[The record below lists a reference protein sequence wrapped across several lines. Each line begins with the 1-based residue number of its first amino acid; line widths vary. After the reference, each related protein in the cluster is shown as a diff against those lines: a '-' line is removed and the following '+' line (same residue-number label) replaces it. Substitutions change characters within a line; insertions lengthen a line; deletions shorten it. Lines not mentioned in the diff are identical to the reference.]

1 MLTSMRQIG
10 LAALAAFSLIPT
22 GAAAQSVRS
31 GQLNS
36 SSSNQGMM
44 GRCGASS
51 SPSGSCGRGM
61 GASLRST
68 TAGGYRGTGTSLTNL
83 YGAAVGQANPYA
95 SLSASPYSG
104 YGDSYGES
112 EIGGAMRGTADIVG
126 AQGAWLKSLQQADLV
141 KEQGRGTQL
150 LTRRQAFDEYF
161 YERRHTP
168 TFEEERE
175 RYAQVDLRRSL
186 NDPPLG
192 EISSGQALN
201 TLLGALGKQFKDT
214 ASGPAIAL
222 DADVLRHINLAAGCT
237 RAGILK
243 DEGRL
248 SWPPVLRGDR
258 FKTDR
263 DLLSSLAPEAIYQ
276 AVNGHVDAGTLKVM
290 ANSIQ
295 RLRRDLTSKIGD
307 LTASEFIDAN
317 RFLAELEDGL
327 KALGRPDADR
337 VFTGKY
343 AARGGTV
350 PELISY
356 MLTHGLTF
364 APAVAGD
371 GASYVALHRALVAY
385 NNGQKSNGTAKP

>member
-10 LAALAAFSLIPT
+10 LAALTAFSLIPT

-44 GRCGASS
+44 GQCGASS
-51 SPSGSCGRGM
+51 SPSGSSGRGM
-61 GASLRST
+61 GASLRS
-68 TAGGYRGTGTSLTNL
+68 AGGYRGTGTSLTNP
-83 YGAAVGQANPYA
+83 YGAAVSQANPYA
-95 SLSASPYSG
+95 SLSTSPYAG
-104 YGDSYGES
+104 YGASYGES

-126 AQGAWLKSLQQADLV
+126 AQGGWLKSLQQADLA
-141 KEQGRGTQL
+141 KEQGRGAQL
-150 LTRRQAFDEYF
+150 LTRRQGFDEYF

-175 RYAQVDLRRSL
+175 RFAQMDLTRSL

-201 TLLGALGKQFKDT
+201 TLFAALAREFKET
-214 ASGPAIAL
+214 ASGPAIPL
-222 DADVLRHINLAAGCT
+222 DADVLRHINLAAGRT
-237 RAGILK
+237 KVGILK

-248 SWPPVLRGDR
+248 SWPTVLRGDG
-258 FKTDR
+258 FKIER
-263 DLLSSLAPEAIYQ
+263 DLLNSLAPEAIYQ
-276 AVNGHVDAGTLKVM
+276 AVNGHVDAGTLKAM
-290 ANSIQ
+290 ANSMQ
-295 RLRRDLTSKIGD
+295 RLRRELTSKVTG

-317 RFLAELEDGL
+317 RFLAELDDGL

-343 AARGGTV
+343 AAQGGTV
-350 PELISY
+350 AELISY
-356 MLTHGLTF
+356 MLTQGLTF

-371 GASYVALHRALVAY
+371 GAAYVALHRALVAY